1 MIQQI
6 AEIIKKGRTFLVT
19 SHMRLDGDAVGSE
32 LALYEALRG
41 LGKEVVVYNQDR
53 TPQMYSFLPDAG
65 VIVNR
70 LGPLDGFDAVFVL
83 DCSEIERMGEE
94 APRIAGIRRIVNIGL
109 PAGAE
114 QLMMRLGMITYAT
127 TVAALGTAA
136 FSIKVVR

>member
-53 TPQMYSFLPDAG
+53 TPQMYAFLPDAG
-65 VIVNR
+65 IIVNR

-83 DCSEIERMGEE
+83 DCSEIERAGEE
-94 APRIAGIRRIVNIGL
+94 ASRIAGIRKIISPVELASGSVSVRL
-109 PAGAE
+109 P
-114 QLMMRLGMITYAT
+114 
-127 TVAALGTAA
+127 
-136 FSIKVVR
+136 

>member
-53 TPQMYSFLPDAG
+53 TPQMYAFLPDAG
-65 VIVNR
+65 DHR
-70 LGPLDGFDAVFVL
+70 
-83 DCSEIERMGEE
+83 E
-94 APRIAGIRRIVNIGL
+94 
-109 PAGAE
+109 PAGPAGW
-114 QLMMRLGMITYAT
+114 L
-127 TVAALGTAA
+127 
-136 FSIKVVR
+136 

>member
-53 TPQMYSFLPDAG
+53 TPQMYCVSA
-65 VIVNR
+65 
-70 LGPLDGFDAVFVL
+70 
-83 DCSEIERMGEE
+83 
-94 APRIAGIRRIVNIGL
+94 RRGHHRE
-109 PAGAE
+109 PAGPAGW
-114 QLMMRLGMITYAT
+114 L
-127 TVAALGTAA
+127 
-136 FSIKVVR
+136 